1 MAGLVTYGHDFEN
14 LKHEKSSTLLEFF
27 NSVSIWGTLDQ
38 TFKRF
43 PVLHPLVFLMLPP
56 SFARK
61 VPWLLQEARRV
72 MQDRVDRRHQLERD
86 DYMSFLVSEEKKIPD
101 VDWLTQ
107 QANHLILGGLDPVPN
122 QYTSCILFLLQNPDK
137 LKKLQEEIR
146 GTFKAYGDINDEQC
160 KHLPWL
166 CAAIDESLRLHTNGA
181 FGMPRYSPG
190 AEVDGHYIP
199 KGVSV
204 PIQPHI
210 CLHTYLLALS

>member
-1 MAGLVTYGHDFEN
+1 MDA
-14 LKHEKSSTLLEFF
+14 
-27 NSVSIWGTLDQ
+27 

-43 PVLHPLVFLMLPP
+43 PLLRPLVFLMLPP

-61 VPWLLQEARRV
+61 VPWLLKEARRV
-72 MQDRVDRRHQLERD
+72 MQDRVERRHQIEHE
-86 DYMSFLVSEEKKIPD
+86 DYMSCLVPETSPAPN

-122 QYTSCILFLLQNPDK
+122 LYTSGVLFLLQNPDK
-137 LKKLQEEIR
+137 LKKLQQEIR
-146 GTFKAYGDINDEQC
+146 GTFKSHTDITDEEC

-166 CAAIDESLRLHTNGA
+166 CAVIDESLRLHTNGA

-199 KGVSV
+199 KGVSG
-204 PIQPHI
+204 
-210 CLHTYLLALS
+210 